1 MARERYLLHTGD
13 EEIHNQKKEIK
24 LVTKKDKWSNF
35 WYYHKK
41 HVIIGIVLVALLGMF
56 IMIWRRRLTRTIPF
70 PWWWEMD
77 I

>member
-13 EEIHNQKKEIK
+13 EEIHNQEKEIK

-56 IMIWRRRLTRTIPF
+56 IYDMASKINP
-70 PWWWEMD
+70 D
-77 I
+77 

>member
-13 EEIHNQKKEIK
+13 EEIHNQEKEIK

-41 HVIIGIVLVALLGMF
+41 HVIIGIVLVNVYL
-56 IMIWRRRLTRTIPF
+56 
-70 PWWWEMD
+70 
-77 I
+77 